1 MKEQNFRQEII
12 DALRA
17 TAPEGVSILP
27 PSEGNGYKDHTE
39 VLNQILVKL
48 DSVNQ
53 KLYVSNALEQQ
64 IVYLLDRIDKNID
77 DWVGSQ

>member
-17 TAPEGVSILP
+17 TAPEGVLP

-39 VLNQILVKL
+39 VLNQVLVKL

-64 IVYLLDRIDKNID
+64 IVYLLDRIDKNI
-77 DWVGSQ
+77 SKEE

>member
-17 TAPEGVSILP
+17 TAPEGVLP

-39 VLNQILVKL
+39 ALRQIINQL
-48 DSVNQ
+48 DVIAGHLFVIS
-53 KLYVSNALEQQ
+53 EQQ
-64 IVYLLDRIDKNID
+64 RRAVSILDRIDQNVD
-77 DWVGSQ
+77 DLAGSK